1 MGDGGV
7 FLSLV
12 GKTAAKV
19 KSQVSRRAH
28 ISYMCSDAYVMHVHM
43 GVKQGHATA
52 ADVCERV
59 SVQAGRVGAVQC
71 SNVTWLLSNCS

>member
-52 ADVCERV
+52 ADVCEHV
-59 SVQAGRVGAVQC
+59 SVCPCRQVE
-71 SNVTWLLSNCS
+71 